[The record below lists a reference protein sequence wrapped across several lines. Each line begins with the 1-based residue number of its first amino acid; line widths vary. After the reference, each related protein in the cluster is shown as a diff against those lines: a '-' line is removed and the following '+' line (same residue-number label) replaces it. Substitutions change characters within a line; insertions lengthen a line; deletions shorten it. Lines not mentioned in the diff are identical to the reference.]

1 MPTEDNED
9 RREYYRI
16 EDMIALEILPLAYAD
31 TVPDT
36 GSARLFDLLGELHQL
51 DFEAQLMLRQIAES
65 NRTLANYLK
74 VQNKRIDLLGQAMVQ
89 DLIKDI
95 GPAQEVVIS
104 EGGISFTH
112 DQALDE
118 DSVWILKLV
127 LMPQGLGMLL
137 NARISSCQALD
148 DQTFAIGTSFEAV
161 TDAQRQML
169 ARHILQKQATER
181 RLARESLQG
190 I

>member
-16 EDMIALEILPLAYAD
+16 EDMIALEILPSAHAE
-31 TVPDT
+31 TVPDGGPT
-36 GSARLFDLLGELHQL
+36 RLFDLLGELHQL

-74 VQNKRIDLLGQAMVQ
+74 VLNKRIDLLGQVMVQ
-89 DLIKDI
+89 DLLKDI
-95 GPAQEVVIS
+95 GPAREVVMS

-112 DQALDE
+112 DQVLEE
-118 DSVWILKLV
+118 DSVWTLKLV

-137 NARISSCQALD
+137 NARVSSCQALD
-148 DQTFAIGTSFEAV
+148 DGTYAIGTSFEAL

-181 RLARESLQG
+181 RLARESMQG
-190 I
+190 N

>member
-1 MPTEDNED
+1 MPKEDNED

-16 EDMIALEILPLAYAD
+16 EDMIALEILPLAHAE

-36 GSARLFDLLGELHQL
+36 APARLFDLLGELHQL
-51 DFEAQLMLRQIAES
+51 DFEAQLLLRQIAES

-89 DLIKDI
+89 DLLKDI
-95 GPAQEVVIS
+95 GPARAAVLS
-104 EGGISFTH
+104 EGGVSFTH
-112 DQALDE
+112 DRALTE
-118 DSVWILKLV
+118 DSAWALKLV

-137 NARISSCQALD
+137 HAKVSSCQALD
-148 DQTFAIGTSFEAV
+148 DGTYAIGTSFEAL